1 MKRFRINYNSYSGR
15 PSANKFNGMIDY
27 PERLDIAP
35 FMVDPE
41 VSVTIMVER
50 VARRGRRR

>member
-1 MKRFRINYNSYSGR
+1 LKRFRINYNSYSGR

-41 VSVTIMVER
+41 VTVTIMVER
-50 VARRGRRR
+50 VARR